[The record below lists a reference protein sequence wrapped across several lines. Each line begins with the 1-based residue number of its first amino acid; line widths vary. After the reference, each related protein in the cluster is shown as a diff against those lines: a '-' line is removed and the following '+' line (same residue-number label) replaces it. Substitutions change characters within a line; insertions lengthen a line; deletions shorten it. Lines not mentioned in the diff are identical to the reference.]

1 MISTVLARR
10 YAKALFAA
18 GKEEGKLQ
26 AFNETLQEIRSFLEA
41 NPDIEAALESPII
54 GLDVKQDIVEELIKA
69 AKIDKTMANFMRVL
83 VQNNRIHYIGL
94 IADAYQELMDEE
106 MGIVRARVVTAVPL
120 SKDLKSQMEKVFS
133 EVTGKKVVL
142 VAQED
147 PSIIGGVI
155 AHVGDM
161 VWDGSIKSQLQGFK
175 ESIGRG
181 EIG

>member
-18 GKEEGKLQ
+18 GKDEDKLK
-26 AFNETLQEIRSFLEA
+26 AFNETLQAVRSFLES
-41 NPDIEAALESPII
+41 NPDIQAALESPVI
-54 GLDVKQDIVEELIKA
+54 GLGVKQEVVEHLIKA
-69 AKIDKTMANFMRVL
+69 AKIPKTMANFMRVL

-106 MGIVRARVVTAVPL
+106 MGVVRAKVITAVPL
-120 SKDLKSQMEKVFS
+120 KKNLKSKMEKVFS

-142 VAQED
+142 VAEQD
-147 PSIIGGVI
+147 PDIIGGVI

-161 VWDGSIKSQLQGFK
+161 VWDGSIKSQLEGLK